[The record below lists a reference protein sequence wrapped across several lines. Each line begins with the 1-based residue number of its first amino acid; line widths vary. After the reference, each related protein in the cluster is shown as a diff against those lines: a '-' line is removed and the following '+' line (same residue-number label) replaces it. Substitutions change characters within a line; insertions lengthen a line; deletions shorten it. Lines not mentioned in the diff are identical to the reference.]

1 MSWRRATLIV
11 AGFAGIFVLLSGCAS
26 VKSTAIYY
34 RSIQDYPA
42 KPLDAAIPI
51 LTRPPAKPYKV
62 IGRMAFESDRGWN
75 FLRKSMIYNAQIHG
89 ADAVLLRT
97 AKTRREVSLQY
108 LPPQIDW
115 YPAYRRGKHGKVET
129 RWAPYLRQER
139 PLRWVDEITAID
151 AEMIVFE
158 K

>member
-1 MSWRRATLIV
+1 MSSRRATLIV
-11 AGFAGIFVLLSGCAS
+11 AAFTGIFVLLSSCAS

-34 RSIQDYPA
+34 RPIRNYPA

-51 LTRPPAKPYKV
+51 LTRPPDRPYKV
-62 IGRMAFESDRGWN
+62 IGKLAFESDRGWN

-89 ADAVLLRT
+89 ADAVLLKT
-97 AKTRREVSLQY
+97 AKTRREVSIQY
-108 LPPQIDW
+108 LPPQLDW
-115 YPAYRRGKHGKVET
+115 YPAYQRGKHGEVHT
-129 RWAPYLRQER
+129 RWVPYLRPER

>member
-11 AGFAGIFVLLSGCAS
+11 AGFAGIFLLLSGCAS

-34 RSIQDYPA
+34 RSIKDYPA

-51 LTRPPAKPYKV
+51 LTRPPVRPYKV

-75 FLRKSMIYNAQIHG
+75 FIRKSMIYNAQIHG

-108 LPPQIDW
+108 SASATGLVSGLPARHARQGRNSLG
-115 YPAYRRGKHGKVET
+115 ALLET
-129 RWAPYLRQER
+129 R
-139 PLRWVDEITAID
+139 TS
-151 AEMIVFE
+151 AEMGRRNYGN
-158 K
+158 

>member
-34 RSIQDYPA
+34 SSIQDYPA

-62 IGRMAFESDRGWN
+62 TGRIAFESDRGRN

-89 ADAVLLRT
+89 ADACRQIAKHAARFRSYPRRSTGIRLTGAAST
-97 AKTRREVSLQY
+97 AR
-108 LPPQIDW
+108 
-115 YPAYRRGKHGKVET
+115 
-129 RWAPYLRQER
+129 
-139 PLRWVDEITAID
+139 
-151 AEMIVFE
+151 
-158 K
+158 